1 MGRLPVII
9 IAAAVLTLV
18 TACAASAGPAPAN
31 RGADR
36 ERLAGRVVS
45 QGAPGRRGER
55 PGSSTFS
62 LCGRAPSGTAADGT
76 GTAGP
81 CSEVL
86 RVPVRVRLPG
96 SKRTR
101 VVYRLRPCWCY
112 RDSGSGG
119 G

>member
-1 MGRLPVII
+1 VPG
-9 IAAAVLTLV
+9 AAA
-18 TACAASAGPAPAN
+18 
-31 RGADR
+31 
-36 ERLAGRVVS
+36 
-45 QGAPGRRGER
+45 
-55 PGSSTFS
+55 
-62 LCGRAPSGTAADGT
+62 GTAADGT

-101 VVYRLRPCWCY
+101 VVYRLRPCCCY

>member
-1 MGRLPVII
+1 MGRLPVV
-9 IAAAVLTLV
+9 IAAAVLALV
-18 TACAASAGPAPAN
+18 TACAASPSVAPAQ
-31 RGADR
+31 RGAAR

-45 QGAPGRRGER
+45 HGAPGRQGER
-55 PGSSTFS
+55 PGSRTVS
-62 LCGRAPSGTAADGT
+62 LCGRAPSGATADGS

-81 CSEVL
+81 CSEFL

-96 SKRTR
+96 SHRTE